1 MQNKYQK
8 VVYKNFNSDKEEHW
22 DIRYHKDSPCTKC
35 ESFDCPIWSPFCNKY
50 REFLKEQL
58 KIKNEKQ
65 EEIDRVMKNSYIYKI
80 HQEQTAKDDKNGK
93 SKRVNK
99 NNKNNKSDRRK

>member
-1 MQNKYQK
+1 MQSKYQK
-8 VVYKNFNSDKEEHW
+8 VVYRNFDPEKEEHW

-35 ESFDCPIWSPFCNKY
+35 ESYDCPIWSPFCNKY

-58 KIKNEKQ
+58 AIQNTKQ
-65 EEIDRVMKNSYIYKI
+65 EEIDKIIKSSYIYKMRI
-80 HQEQTAKDDKNGK
+80 RKVKDDTDGK
-93 SKRVNK
+93 PRKTVR